1 LLKYPELKSLSD
13 LTITDEAKKIIKTN
27 IDGEADL
34 SGGLLGKLQL
44 SHVGYVTQIINKPK
58 RDTVVL
64 MLPETILL
72 EEVVIHPPKEK
83 ILGYFGKRGGGT
95 MRSQADPET
104 NLTTVNRIVIE
115 KESKLKSF
123 LFYIL
128 KDKYDMVNVPFE
140 FVIFKRTDN
149 QFVELKEKT
158 PIVIDKYNYNWNS
171 FSLEEHQIT
180 LEPGIYYF
188 GMRWLNELAPK
199 FTYDVKLSKSK
210 TIRNFGPAVST
221 ISSTNSNVL
230 SYFYT
235 PKFGWIKSKFQNG
248 LYVGFALG
256 LIVTN

>member
-1 LLKYPELKSLSD
+1 MLKYPELKSLSD

-72 EEVVIHPPKEK
+72 EEVVVQPPKEK
-83 ILGYFGKRGGGT
+83 ILGYFGKRGNGT
-95 MRSQADPET
+95 MRSQADPER
-104 NLTTVNRIVIE
+104 NLTTVNRIVLE

-128 KDKYDMVNVPFE
+128 KDKYNMVNVPFE
-140 FVIFKRTDN
+140 FVIFKNVNN
-149 QFVELKEKT
+149 QFVEIKDKT
-158 PIVIDKYNYNWNS
+158 PILIDSYNYKWNS
-171 FSLEEHQIT
+171 FSLMEHEIT
-180 LEPGIYYF
+180 LKPGTYYF
-188 GMRWLNELAPK
+188 GMRWLNKLAPK
-199 FTYDVKLSKSK
+199 FTYDVKLSRSK
-210 TIRNFGPAVST
+210 TIRNFGPAMST
-221 ISSTNSNVL
+221 ISSSDPNVL
-230 SYFYT
+230 SYFHT